1 MEFITKFKIFESF
14 DSYNTK
20 VNLINSLDQDI
31 IDEFWEEYCS
41 RDVEEIIELW
51 PNCVFRHIDDERFVQ
66 DWIDN
71 DINQL
76 TIDDYDDKDDF
87 VKYLENNMDDDKEV
101 IVLKKYNKKNP
112 EDTYEQY
119 HNFMLEDLSRKQL
132 RKIIEKSNEEDDY
145 VAFIVNDRYDDYDA
159 ETLIDELYGKDYDKM
174 YDVVRNYIDD
184 DEIIKEYEQEA
195 DKPDDLANILQH
207 KSDIQEKILEVDPY
221 YALDI
226 AQIVVEE
233 EDDNDNICDQ
243 YDFQIAYIESYYK
256 KNSDDPN
263 SRADAIKYL
272 YDHFDLDSDI
282 EEKYPDDMW
291 KVEGDTFNI

>member
-51 PNCVFRHIDDERFVQ
+51 PSCVFRHIDDERFVQ

-112 EDTYEQY
+112 EDTYDQY

-132 RKIIEKSNEEDDY
+132 RKIIEQSNEKEEF
-145 VAFIVNDRYDDYDA
+145 VTFTVKDRYDGYDA
-159 ETLIDELYGKDYDKM
+159 ETLIDDLYGKDYNDM
-174 YDVVRNYIDD
+174 YSVVWDYIDE
-184 DEIIKEYEQEA
+184 DEIIKEYENDS
-195 DKPDDLANILQH
+195 DKIDDLTNIISYN
-207 KSDIQEKILEVDPY
+207 SDIQEKILEVDPDN
-221 YALDI
+221 ALDI
-226 AQIVVEE
+226 AQIIV
-233 EDDNDNICDQ
+233 EDDDYSDNICDQ

-272 YDHFDLDSDI
+272 YDHFKLDSDI
-282 EEKYPDDMW
+282 EEEYPDDMW
-291 KVEGDTFNI
+291 KVEGDTFNL